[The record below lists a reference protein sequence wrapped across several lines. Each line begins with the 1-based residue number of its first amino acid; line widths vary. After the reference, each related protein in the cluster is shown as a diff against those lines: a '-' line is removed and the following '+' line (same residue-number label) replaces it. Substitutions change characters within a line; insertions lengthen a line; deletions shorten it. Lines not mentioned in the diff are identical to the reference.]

1 MLFSQKLVFKP
12 THWITH
18 SHTVAVNISLIQ
30 KHIRSDMTFDC
41 FFFLFGISAT
51 FSCMLLFQ
59 VVKIQFQEYTHT
71 HKHTTQKKQTAP
83 APRAMIDSIKS
94 NSASVAHF
102 KVNLSQH
109 FDIFKNKACQVYF
122 RSSFELVPRVKKG
135 KMSLWPHS
143 FSSDQYKGSL
153 KDLCIF

>member
-1 MLFSQKLVFKP
+1 
-12 THWITH
+12 
-18 SHTVAVNISLIQ
+18 
-30 KHIRSDMTFDC
+30 
-41 FFFLFGISAT
+41 
-51 FSCMLLFQ
+51 MLLFQ

-71 HKHTTQKKQTAP
+71 QTHNTKKQTAP

-135 KMSLWPHS
+135 KMSL
-143 FSSDQYKGSL
+143 
-153 KDLCIF
+153 